1 MKGHRGEVRPEGKV
15 DNFQEWNIYYSST
28 HEKNGKR
35 ELELNSSKNLFYVP
49 EMDSNRQSL

>member
-1 MKGHRGEVRPEGKV
+1 M
-15 DNFQEWNIYYSST
+15 
-28 HEKNGKR
+28 HEKNGKI